1 VSWFGRGRF
10 NSNREQSRQSQDE
23 HAMKLLTTILSAIFC
38 LNLFS
43 TPARAQANVLKECGN
58 RYQAA
63 KEKHA
68 LHGQS
73 WQDFLKE
80 CRVGLEQSETA
91 SETQP
96 SADNQAWADC
106 LQVNDTDRKIA
117 GCTTALTRGS
127 PLSNDDKHKAYS
139 SRGWAYSEKGDVDRA
154 LADYAEA
161 VRLNPRDADSYQEL
175 ANLYEKKGDN
185 ERIIASYSE
194 AIRIAPDRGW
204 IYGHRGSSYFRIGEY
219 DRAIADFD
227 EALRSDSIRENHC
240 SWRAQRGA
248 ARYAKGEYG
257 RVIAELDEAI
267 RADAKCKLAYFIRA
281 LAFEANG
288 DLNKAVADFSK
299 AAAGA
304 PTGRGIENFSRGLS
318 LEAKGEFNEALAE
331 FRKAGELAPP
341 PENRFVAGII
351 ARLERKI
358 AQNAVQSASAA
369 TSSAPLRDTP
379 KEKRTALIF
388 GISDYAAVPH
398 LPNPKRDSAS
408 IGDALRGLGFEVTV
422 LPDATR
428 SQMVSALQKFQKQA
442 DQSDWALVYFAGHG
456 IEIGGH
462 NYLIPADARLE
473 SDRDSDDEAVTLD
486 RVEAAI
492 HGAKKLRLVL
502 LDACRNNPFATQ
514 MKRTDGVRR
523 AVERGLA
530 PVEPDPR
537 RRNR

>member
-1 VSWFGRGRF
+1 
-10 NSNREQSRQSQDE
+10 
-23 HAMKLLTTILSAIFC
+23 
-38 LNLFS
+38 
-43 TPARAQANVLKECGN
+43 
-58 RYQAA
+58 
-63 KEKHA
+63 
-68 LHGQS
+68 
-73 WQDFLKE
+73 
-80 CRVGLEQSETA
+80 
-91 SETQP
+91 
-96 SADNQAWADC
+96 
-106 LQVNDTDRKIA
+106 VNDTDRKIA
-117 GCTTALTRGS
+117 GCTTALTRGA

-154 LADYAEA
+154 VADYTEA
-161 VRLNPRDADSYQEL
+161 VRLNPRDADSFQSL
-175 ANLYEKKGDN
+175 AGLYEKKGDN
-185 ERIIASYSE
+185 ERVIASYSE
-194 AIRIAPDRGW
+194 ALRIAPDRGFM
-204 IYGHRGSSYFRIGEY
+204 YGHRGSSYFEIGEY

-227 EALRSDSIRENHC
+227 EALRSDFIRQNHC

-248 ARYAKGEYG
+248 ARYAKGEYD

-288 DLNKAVADFSK
+288 DLTKAVADFSK
-299 AAAGA
+299 AAEGA
-304 PTGRGIENFSRGLS
+304 PSGRGIENFTRGLV
-318 LEAKGEFNEALAE
+318 LEAKGDLNEALAE

-358 AQNAVQSASAA
+358 AHSAIQSASSAAA
-369 TSSAPLRDTP
+369 TAPLSAPLRDTS

-388 GISDYAAVPH
+388 GVSEYAAVPH
-398 LPNPKRDSAS
+398 LPNPKRDAAS
-408 IGDALRGLGFEVTV
+408 IGGALRELGFEVTV

-456 IEIGGH
+456 IEIGGQ

-486 RVEAAI
+486 RVEAAV

-530 PVEPDPR
+530 PTEPDPGTLVVYATRGGETANDGVGEHSPFSAAFLKEIETPGLEVR
-537 RRNR
+537 RLFDFVRDDVITSTGKRQMPFSYGSLPAREDFFFRVK